1 MRFQEEIELNFHYSI
16 QPYVH
21 FDDWVLQLLSSWRM
35 MVCSG
40 FAIECHN
47 LVIIEAHVQ
56 IYLHAEYGHIILPV
70 LFSSGR
76 PDVEEGPRDRT
87 S

>member
-1 MRFQEEIELNFHYSI
+1 M
-16 QPYVH
+16 
-21 FDDWVLQLLSSWRM
+21 
-35 MVCSG
+35 CSG

-70 LFSSGR
+70 LFSSGGR
-76 PDVEEGPRDRT
+76 TQGHIQDELKSVCIVERVLV
-87 S
+87 

>member
-1 MRFQEEIELNFHYSI
+1 
-16 QPYVH
+16 
-21 FDDWVLQLLSSWRM
+21 M

-70 LFSSGR
+70 LFSSVQ
-76 PDVEEGPRDRT
+76 PDTEEGPRDIQDELKSVCIVERVLV
-87 S
+87 

>member
-1 MRFQEEIELNFHYSI
+1 M
-16 QPYVH
+16 
-21 FDDWVLQLLSSWRM
+21 
-35 MVCSG
+35 CSG